1 MELMLASLWQVVL
14 GLGLFL
20 LGMNELEAGIRTA
33 GYATVKR
40 ALYRF
45 TSHRIGALATGVIV
59 TGIVQSS
66 TMVSLLILAFASA
79 GVIPLVSAIGVL
91 LGANLGSTFTG
102 WLVTALGFKLNL
114 AALAMPLL
122 GLGALWRVFMPPR
135 WRGHSIGVLLF
146 GFGLLIFGLGHM
158 KAAVT
163 EATQQ
168 FDVSTLQ
175 GHGAWLYALAGL
187 VIAALV
193 HSSAAAVMIAL
204 TALNA
209 GVIGLPEAAAMV
221 IGADLGTTSTA
232 ILGSLR
238 GNAIKKQLAFSHCFF
253 NFVIDAI
260 AFFLLLPLLPQ
271 ALALAGIEDPL
282 YGVVAFHST
291 INALGLLLF
300 LPWLDRYA
308 AWVSHLFTPVAADL
322 ALAQVP
328 VTVPDVALHAMRKV
342 LENVMYDV
350 AALNLAHFG
359 IQRERL
365 PQLAGKGGGVNF
377 PWKINSDPFFSE
389 GFETAYENIKQHEE
403 ELVAM
408 ALKLQQQSLSEPQAA
423 MLAHLL
429 EATRLAVFAA
439 KSLKDVRANLQALD
453 DTSEHS
459 VAAYYQALCRYQ
471 LLFHSEWL
479 ALVGESHQA
488 VYVDEQIA
496 RLRSQNEVQLVAAND
511 SAYRVADLLHRTTL
525 NLSSLL
531 NVNREIHLAAEHLLL
546 LVGRWQW
553 VLAADALGARKIG
566 P

>member
-1 MELMLASLWQVVL
+1 MELIFTTLWQLTL

-20 LGMNELEAGIRTA
+20 LGMSELEAGIRTA

-45 TSHRIGALATGVIV
+45 TAHRTGAVATGVIV

-66 TMVSLLILAFASA
+66 TMVSLLLLAFASA

-102 WLVTALGFKLNL
+102 WLVTALGFKLDL
-114 AALAMPLL
+114 AELAIPLL
-122 GLGALWRVFMPPR
+122 GVGALWRVFMPSR
-135 WRGHSIGVLLF
+135 LRGHGLGVLLF
-146 GFGLLIFGLGHM
+146 GFGLLIYGLGHM

-187 VIAALV
+187 VLAALV

-209 GVIGLPEAAAMV
+209 GVISLPEAAAMV

-253 NFVIDAI
+253 NLVIDGV
-260 AFFLLLPLLPQ
+260 AFFVLLPLLPQ
-271 ALALAGIEDPL
+271 ALALAGISDPL
-282 YGVVAFHST
+282 YGLVSFHST
-291 INALGLLLF
+291 INVLGLLLF
-300 LPWLDRYA
+300 VPWIPRYA
-308 AWVSHLFTPVAADL
+308 AWVGRLFKPQAADL
-322 ALAQVP
+322 TLAQVP
-328 VTVPDVALHAMRKV
+328 ATVPDVALHAMRKV
-342 LENVMYDV
+342 LENLMLDA
-350 AALNLAHFG
+350 AALNLARFG

-365 PQLAGKGGGVNF
+365 PTLASRRSAVDGT
-377 PWKINSDPFFSE
+377 D
-389 GFETAYENIKQHEE
+389 FEADYESIKQREE
-403 ELVAM
+403 ELVAL
-408 ALKLQQQSLSEPQAA
+408 ALKLQQQALNEAQVA
-423 MLAHLL
+423 MLAQLL
-429 EATRLAVFAA
+429 DAARLAVFAA
-439 KSLKDVRANLQALD
+439 KSLKDVRANLQALE
-453 DTSEHS
+453 DTSEHA

-479 ALVGESHQA
+479 ALVSAPHPA
-488 VYVDEQIA
+488 TYVDEQVA
-496 RLRSQNEVQLVAAND
+496 RLRTQNDVQLVDAND
-511 SAYRVADLLHRTTL
+511 SAYRAVGQLHRTTL

-531 NVNREIHLAAEHLLL
+531 NVNREIHLAAEHLLQ
-546 LVGRWQW
+546 LVGLWQRLLATD
-553 VLAADALGARKIG
+553 VLKT
-566 P
+566 